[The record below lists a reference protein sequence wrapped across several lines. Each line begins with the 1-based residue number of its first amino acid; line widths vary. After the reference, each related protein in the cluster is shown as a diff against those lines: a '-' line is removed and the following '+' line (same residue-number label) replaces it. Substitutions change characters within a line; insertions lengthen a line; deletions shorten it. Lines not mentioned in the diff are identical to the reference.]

1 MARDDRSILKAA
13 VRQEALV
20 TLVDDTGVR
29 GVLWAVDSD
38 GYLLRR
44 SAATPLVFYSHNG
57 TEPEEVDQ
65 GELFVPA
72 GRVQFVQLF
81 GKES

>member
-1 MARDDRSILKAA
+1 MARDERRILLDA

-20 TLVDDTGVR
+20 TLLDDTGVR
-29 GVLWAVDSD
+29 GILWQADAD

-44 SAATPLVFYSHNG
+44 SASTPIEYYGHDS
-57 TEPEEVDQ
+57 TEPQQVDQ

-72 GRVQFVQLF
+72 GQVRFIQLF
-81 GKES
+81 GKG